1 MKRKKSDTGVQRKS
15 AKVHAS
21 TLIGTERD
29 HSPQDVANMPVQLI
43 LCCWDLCCQTDSFTW
58 YFPPIQT
65 VSSRCFTDS
74 GRESRIRTR
83 RRKSPPMDIRD
94 GDGGNHPFSSCAL
107 GSCQWQALGAGT
119 AGVLQHPFFVRRG
132 PGSKPF
138 RLWEPIHFCASV
150 FENSGAGFFESPP
163 GVPPLPPNAVRDI
176 SPRDSSSAP
185 WVIIY
190 IFL

>member
-21 TLIGTERD
+21 TLIGAERD
-29 HSPQDVANMPVQLI
+29 HSPQDAANMPVQLI

-119 AGVLQHPFFVRRG
+119 GNVCAICSCSAHLVTFCHCSGRFFVSNCLPCQCSDR
-132 PGSKPF
+132 
-138 RLWEPIHFCASV
+138 IH
-150 FENSGAGFFESPP
+150 P
-163 GVPPLPPNAVRDI
+163 
-176 SPRDSSSAP
+176 
-185 WVIIY
+185 
-190 IFL
+190 